1 MQSGQFIYYDC
12 SIFHSYLLNF
22 QLPDDFKVFLWMRYM
37 LVWSIII
44 IMLQNLFAIHT
55 HHFCI
60 YYQFVHNGVCSQ
72 LLHIGT
78 VLEICTKL
86 YHQYIQRYI
95 FFQYSPE
102 KLRFFFLIHQL
113 FLKTVKTTLFPHTF
127 KCCCT

>member
-1 MQSGQFIYYDC
+1 
-12 SIFHSYLLNF
+12 
-22 QLPDDFKVFLWMRYM
+22 M

-60 YYQFVHNGVCSQ
+60 TITSLYSVCSQ

-86 YHQYIQRYI
+86 YIKYIKRYI

-102 KLRFFFLIHQL
+102 KLRFFLKSISYFLRQ
-113 FLKTVKTTLFPHTF
+113 
-127 KCCCT
+127 

>member
-1 MQSGQFIYYDC
+1 MD
-12 SIFHSYLLNF
+12 
-22 QLPDDFKVFLWMRYM
+22 
-37 LVWSIII
+37 
-44 IMLQNLFAIHT
+44 AIHAGVEYYNN
-55 HHFCI
+55 HAAKPFCHPYTPFLYN

-86 YHQYIQRYI
+86 YHQYIKRYI

-102 KLRFFFLIHQL
+102 KLRFFFIHQL